1 MPKWLT
7 AVGKWAAKA
16 LINAGREQ
24 IEKIVDEKKKSA
36 RTVARTTPSKSSE

>member
-7 AVGKWAAKA
+7 KALKWAGKA

-24 IEKIVDEKKKSA
+24 VEQIIEEKKSA
-36 RTVARTTPSKSSE
+36 RGAKPKAPKN